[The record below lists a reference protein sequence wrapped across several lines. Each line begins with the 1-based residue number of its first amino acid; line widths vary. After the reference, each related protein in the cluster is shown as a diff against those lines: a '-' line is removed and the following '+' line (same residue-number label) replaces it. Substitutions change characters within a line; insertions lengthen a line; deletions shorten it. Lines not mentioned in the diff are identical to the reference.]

1 MFNSTDVQYTPDVE
15 SEKFS
20 LEHYF
25 LSAEVESILTV
36 MVNKLNKTDSYI
48 ITALCCG
55 SNTIKAVAKEIG
67 VSAEKVRKVKSD
79 FCRKAR
85 AELSEYYGC

>member
-1 MFNSTDVQYTPDVE
+1 MFNFTDSQYTPTVE
-15 SEKFS
+15 GENFS

-25 LSAEVESILTV
+25 LSSEVDAILGT
-36 MVNKLNKTDSYI
+36 MLEKLNKTDSYI

-55 SNTIKAVAKEIG
+55 NNTIKAVAKEVG
-67 VSAEKVRKVKSD
+67 VTTERVKKVKSD